1 VDLKYLAG
9 TPAAGTVIGVGA
21 QVRNFNIGDRVYY
34 AGTLNRPGTN
44 CEFHLVDERIVGR
57 VPTSITA
64 PAAAAMPLT
73 TLTAY
78 EMLFERLDINKPVPG
93 GSDTL
98 LVIGGAGGVGSIA
111 IQLARCLS
119 DVTIIATASRPE
131 TKAWAKELGADYVI
145 DHSKELAQQM
155 LELGFRNVDFVYSIT
170 HSQMYAEEVVSMMT
184 PQGRYGLIDGPD
196 VFDVVPFKSKSISI
210 HWEFM
215 FTRPMFETADMQRQG
230 EILNEVAALI
240 DAGTI
245 KSTITNNLG
254 RINAMNL
261 LEAHRLLE
269 SSSTRGKI
277 VLAEF

>member
-1 VDLKYLAG
+1 
-9 TPAAGTVIGVGA
+9 
-21 QVRNFNIGDRVYY
+21 
-34 AGTLNRPGTN
+34 
-44 CEFHLVDERIVGR
+44 
-57 VPTSITA
+57 
-64 PAAAAMPLT
+64 
-73 TLTAY
+73 
-78 EMLFERLDINKPVPG
+78 
-93 GSDTL
+93 
-98 LVIGGAGGVGSIA
+98 
-111 IQLARCLS
+111 
-119 DVTIIATASRPE
+119 
-131 TKAWAKELGADYVI
+131 
-145 DHSKELAQQM
+145 
-155 LELGFRNVDFVYSIT
+155 
-170 HSQMYAEEVVSMMT
+170 MMT

-269 SSSTRGKI
+269 SRSTRGKI